1 MVFKEFARFG
11 RSGSSKTRAFKKIK
25 QKSPRIDVLKDVPG
39 IQTRSSV
46 TDILLSLVRN
56 RHSIRSYTQQR
67 VNENDILKVIDA
79 GTCAPSAGNQQPW
92 EFIVVRDTKIKQHII
107 DSCNNQH
114 WMKEAPVFIVA
125 CINSRISSALY
136 AERGEKLYGIQSVAA
151 AIENILLAAE
161 ALGLGACWVGA
172 FDEMSIGMI
181 LKCPEYIR
189 PCAIITLGYSN
200 EPEQKPKRHDVSNV
214 VHLEEFGETYNYK
227 NIKRAK
233 SPLY

>member
-1 MVFKEFARFG
+1 MVFKHLAKFG
-11 RSGSSKTRAFKKIK
+11 KSKNIKAIVKKPK
-25 QKSPRIDVLKDVPG
+25 KRIDVLKDVRG

-46 TDILLSLVRN
+46 KNILMSLIRN
-56 RHSIRSYTQQR
+56 RHSVRSYKPKN
-67 VNENDILKVIDA
+67 VSESDILEIIEA
-79 GTCAPSAGNQQPW
+79 ATCAPSAGNQQPW
-92 EFIVVRDTKIKQHII
+92 EFIIVRDKEIKQHIVNA
-107 DSCNNQH
+107 CFNQE
-114 WMKEAPVFIVA
+114 WMLEAPVFIVA

-136 AERGEKLYGIQSVAA
+136 GERGLRLYGIQSVAA

-172 FDEMSIGMI
+172 FDEMTIATL
-181 LKCPEYIR
+181 LKCPDYIR

-214 VHLEEFGETYNYK
+214 IHLEEFGETYYYK

-233 SPLY
+233 HPLF